1 VLGLVLGRWRVS
13 SRILSVVA
21 VVLVTAR
28 LGAALVLDPF
38 PTQTYPSYATYER
51 LAREPERFTVLEVPF
66 GVRSGLQRIGDGGEA
81 LQFYQHVH
89 GKPLLNGMIAR
100 LPSSVFDAYGRHP
113 SLRVLSGTVEA
124 AAADDLREVLR
135 WTNARYILVHRGML
149 QPDQQ
154 QRIENLLHQVA
165 SVDSIEH
172 DLVLYRV

>member
-1 VLGLVLGRWRVS
+1 
-13 SRILSVVA
+13 
-21 VVLVTAR
+21 
-28 LGAALVLDPF
+28 
-38 PTQTYPSYATYER
+38 
-51 LAREPERFTVLEVPF
+51 
-66 GVRSGLQRIGDGGEA
+66 RIGDGGEA